1 MKTNKRTKIQL
12 SDHFTY
18 ARLLRFVIPS
28 IVMMIFTSIY
38 GVVDGLFVSNYVG
51 KTPFA
56 AVNLIMPFLMIM
68 GAIGFMFGTGG
79 SAVVSQALGE
89 GKRDKANEYFSMM
102 VYVVIG
108 CGIVLTLVGQL
119 VLRPVS
125 AAFGAEGEMIENC
138 VIYGRI
144 ILLAL
149 TAFMLQN
156 VFQSFLVTAE
166 RPKLGLGVTVA
177 AGVAN
182 MVLDFVFIVIFQWG
196 VVGAAAAT
204 AASQVIGGIVPLVY
218 FFRPNTSLLRLVK
231 TKINGTILRKTCLN
245 GSSELM
251 TNISLS
257 LVNILYNFQLMRY
270 IGEDGI
276 AAYGVIMYV
285 SFIFIAIFVGYAIG
299 SAPVIGYHYG
309 AGNHAEL
316 KGLFRKS
323 LSLILLWN
331 ILLTAAAII
340 TAQPLARIFVGYD
353 AELTALTR
361 RGLCLYSLSFLITGI
376 NIFGSAF
383 FTALGNGVVSALIS
397 FLRTLLFQIA
407 AVLIMPLVLGLDGI
421 WLAIVAAELLSLVV
435 TVGFFIKHGKY
446 YHYM

>member
-1 MKTNKRTKIQL
+1 MKEKTKIQL

-18 ARLLRFVIPS
+18 PRLLRFVFPS

-79 SAVVSQALGE
+79 SAIVSQALGE
-89 GKRDKANEYFSMM
+89 GKPDKANQYFSMM

-108 CGIVLTLVGQL
+108 CGIVLTFFGLV

-125 AAFGAEGEMIENC
+125 ATFGAEGEMLENC
-138 VIYGRI
+138 VVYGRI
-144 ILLAL
+144 ILCAL
-149 TAFMLQN
+149 TVFMLQN

-166 RPKLGLGVTVA
+166 RPKLGLAVTVA

-182 MVLDFVFIVIFQWG
+182 MVLDFVFIAVFNWG
-196 VVGAAAAT
+196 IVGAAAAT
-204 AASQVIGGIVPLVY
+204 AASQFIGGLIPLIY
-218 FFRPNTSLLRLVK
+218 FFIPNTSRLRLVK
-231 TKINGTILRKTCLN
+231 TKINAGIMLKTCIN

-251 TNISLS
+251 TNISMS

-285 SFIFIAIFVGYAIG
+285 SFIFVAIFIGYSIG

-316 KGLFRKS
+316 KGLFKKS
-323 LSLILLWN
+323 LCLITLWN
-331 ILLTAAAII
+331 VLLTVLAIG
-340 TAQPLARIFVGYD
+340 TAQLLAQIFVGYD

-361 RGLCLYSLSFLITGI
+361 RGLILYALSFLITGF

-383 FTALGNGVVSALIS
+383 FTALGNGVVSAAIS
-397 FLRTLLFQIA
+397 FLRTLLFQIV
-407 AVLIMPLVLGLDGI
+407 AVLVLPLILGLDGI
-421 WLAIVAAELLSLVV
+421 WLAIVAAELLALVV
-435 TVGFFIKHGKY
+435 TISFFIKHGKY
-446 YHYM
+446 YHYL